1 MISNHLSLKEL
12 LFKDISIIKESEFLF
27 KRLFIRLLD
36 PYRIENY
43 LQKLKPIKKGFINF
57 MIHFYRKHLFP
68 QPFLKDKQQDILF
81 FQNEFLMVFQK
92 QLKRL
97 MQN

>member
-1 MISNHLSLKEL
+1 MIILSKKETNLKKNGFSYYPKL
-12 LFKDISIIKESEFLF
+12 LSKTEINRFFESTLD
-27 KRLFIRLLD
+27 LLNFYND
-36 PYRIENY
+36 E
-43 LQKLKPIKKGFINF
+43 KKGFINF